1 MAGGSKWW
9 LKFKD
14 TNGGSGW
21 GVNNGSKGGRFGW
34 WILSETKKK
43 RTANEYVKHFSLK
56 VPLFYY

>member
-1 MAGGSKWW
+1 MAGGSNGDWS
-9 LKFKD
+9 LRILM
-14 TNGGSGW
+14 GGSGW
-21 GVNNGSKGGRFGW
+21 GVNNGRKGGRFGW